1 MKDISVPIGNSDFRE
16 IREEGYYY
24 IDKTGLIE
32 ELLHKQGTKITLITR
47 PRRFGKSLGM
57 SMLAH
62 FFDIREDS
70 RRLFEG
76 LKVSGNKELCE
87 KWQNQYPVLFLSF
100 KDIDGLDFEGAKD
113 MLRSRIFELC
123 MEHSYLEKSEK
134 VSEYAR
140 TFFSQMSDI
149 VNGKMTDA
157 QLKTSISLIIQM
169 MQKYYGKQVILLIDE
184 YDVPV
189 AKANING
196 YYEQMI
202 DLIRGILSAA
212 LKDNT
217 ALKFAILTGCLKIT
231 KESIFTGTNNFTTD
245 TISDRRY
252 NEYFGFTHKEV
263 EKLLQDAEM
272 ENKLELVQQWYDGYH
287 FGDMDIYCPWDVLNY
302 VKKVLEQGLEKPENF
317 WEHTS
322 DNAVIEQFLEKTD
335 FDVTE
340 KFETL
345 LSGNYIKETIS
356 ENLTYNFLA
365 SSEENLWS
373 LLYMTGYLTKVKPE
387 DMEKDDKLEAGQ
399 TALRIPN
406 AEVTDIFR
414 KSVVEWFHKKV
425 MNSDRREL
433 FSALWNG
440 DAEALTELLS
450 DLLFDTISFHDYAE
464 SFYHAFV
471 TGMVV
476 SAGYI
481 VESNYENGLGRSDIV
496 VKDRRKRRAV
506 VIEAKIAADENTME
520 KECRNAL
527 FQIEEKQYVRK
538 LERSGFR
545 KVIRYGISFYKKECL
560 VKTAEV

>member
-24 IDKTGLIE
+24 IDKTRLIE

-387 DMEKDDKLEAGQ
+387 DMEKDDKLEEGQ

-527 FQIEEKQYVRK
+527 FQIEEKQYARK